1 MMLYILVLVAILLGL
16 VKNKSNIV
24 FTAMLVLIW
33 LMLGWSFGN
42 ADYTIHLGRFNYYES
57 SAVYTEAL
65 YTLLM
70 QWANDVGLTYQQFLP
85 LVMLFYVG
93 VVGCIAKKMSKAP
106 AFVLALYLIF
116 PACMEAVQVR
126 YTLASAF
133 VLLGFYFLFT
143 EEGWHGEAKFAALVV
158 LSAFIHVSTIVFLL
172 FIGVKRFNIRKV
184 ILYTATI
191 SAIICLS
198 HVSFII
204 NILERLPGMAEKISR
219 VLASASNRYTT
230 ITVLKTTYRCLVF
243 FTIFMI
249 LSYLLKRWVRKYKL
263 DLDISYI
270 DKMQK
275 VNLISLTII
284 PLLSYSVDFYRIQ
297 QTLSLLNYCVLS
309 YYVVVLP
316 GAKNFVQGNLV
327 TTKKRIGYVL
337 GCVVM
342 AILNLYYLVLNSNN
356 LITVFKPFFENNLFF
371 GGGYVKSKEINKS
384 EFQPLNQTLYA
395 GTFYVAFEGK
405 N

>member
-1 MMLYILVLVAILLGL
+1 MLYILALAAILLGL

-24 FTAMLVLIW
+24 FAAMIVLIW
-33 LMLGWSFGN
+33 LMLGWSSGN

-70 QWANDVGLTYQQFLP
+70 QWANNAGLTYQQFLP
-85 LVMLFYVG
+85 IVMLFYVG
-93 VVGCIAKKMSKAP
+93 VVGYIVKKVSKAP

-143 EEGWHGEAKFAALVV
+143 EEGCRGELKFAILVG
-158 LSAFIHVSTIVFLL
+158 LSAFMHVSTVVFML
-172 FIGVKRFNIRKV
+172 FIWVKRLNMRRV
-184 ILYTATI
+184 ILYTATM
-191 SAIICLS
+191 SAIISLS
-198 HVSFII
+198 HVSFVI
-204 NILERLPGMAEKISR
+204 NLLERLPGMAEKISR

-230 ITVLKTTYRCLVF
+230 ITVLKTTYRCFVF
-243 FTIFMI
+243 FTIFML
-249 LSYLLKRWVRKYKL
+249 LSYLLKRWIRKYKL
-263 DLDISYI
+263 ELDISYI

-275 VNLISLTII
+275 VNIISLAII

-297 QTLSLLNYCVLS
+297 QTLSLLNYCALS

-316 GAKNFVQGNLV
+316 RVRNLVQGKLV
-327 TTKKRIGYVL
+327 TTKKRMGYVL

-384 EFQPLNQTLYA
+384 EFQPLRQYRYA
-395 GTFYVAFEGK
+395 SMKFAACEGRG
-405 N
+405 